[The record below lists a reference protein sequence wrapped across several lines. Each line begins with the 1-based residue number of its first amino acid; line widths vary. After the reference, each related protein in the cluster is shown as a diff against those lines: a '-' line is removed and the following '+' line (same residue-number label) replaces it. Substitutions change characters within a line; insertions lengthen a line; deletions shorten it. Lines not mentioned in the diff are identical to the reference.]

1 MGTDFLTNRLLG
13 LTKTTSPFYA
23 VYAFLI
29 QTTIYLSVTAIF
41 IILFKLIFKN
51 RLKAKWHFLIWAV
64 LLIRLI
70 IPSLPTSPVSVFNTV
85 KLDENT
91 VIQSSFR
98 SYNIEN
104 SKDDEDNYTVAVG
117 LQKMIEDDNDDASEG
132 KSVMGYAIQIDEIV
146 TYVWAG
152 GTLLLLGYFITI
164 LAVYRHKLKKHR
176 RECDDNTLHILDI
189 CKEKLNIKRNIAL
202 YFADTT
208 PMLIGLFKPSIYIP
222 ENLSEAEKEATLF
235 HELSHMKHLDILW
248 SAVATL
254 VLCLNWFNPIMWF
267 SFFIFKRDIEVYC
280 DQRTLKYTEN
290 KQSYAMLLFKTAT
303 AGKEKYVPGTTSLQ
317 SGKADVKRRIRYM
330 AKYKKPTLTITA
342 VAVTMVTLILLCCL
356 TNAQGEKEIASLNP
370 TEITKNFFASFEK
383 SDYQNMKQYCTENC
397 KKFYFHNG
405 DVDGMAWAKLTE
417 IGEEKID
424 KNTCS
429 IYVSVEME
437 TVKRSA
443 LYPETSTSFFVVLIK
458 GDDGSWLIDE
468 FPTLPTSE
476 FNVSLN

>member
-1 MGTDFLTNRLLG
+1 MGTDILTNYLLG
-13 LTKTTSPFYA
+13 LTQTTSPFYT

-29 QTTIYLSVTAIF
+29 QTTIYISVTAIF

-51 RLKAKWHFLIWAV
+51 RLRAKWHFLIWAI

-85 KLDENT
+85 KVDENA
-91 VIQSSFR
+91 VIQHSLH
-98 SYNIEN
+98 SYVNED
-104 SKDDEDNYTVAVG
+104 SMEDDNYTVAVG
-117 LQKMIEDDNDDASEG
+117 LQKMIEADNDDIPEG
-132 KSVMGYAIQIDEIV
+132 KSEIGYAIQIDEIV

-189 CKEKLNIKRNIAL
+189 CKEKLNIKRNLAL

-303 AGKEKYVPGTTSLQ
+303 AGKEKYIPGTTSLQ

-330 AKYKKPTLTITA
+330 AKFKKPTLTITA
-342 VAVTMVTLILLCCL
+342 VAVTMVTLILLSCL
-356 TNAQGEKEIASLNP
+356 TNAKVKKEIASLNP
-370 TEITKNFFASFEK
+370 TEITENFFASFEE
-383 SDYQNMKQYCTENC
+383 SDYQKMKQYCTEKC
-397 KKFYFHNG
+397 KKSFFHNG
-405 DVDGMAWAKLTE
+405 DVDGIAWAKLTE

-458 GDDGSWLIDE
+458 DDNGSWRIDD
-468 FPTLPTSE
+468 FPSLPD
-476 FNVSLN
+476 F

>member
-1 MGTDFLTNRLLG
+1 MGTDIFTDWLLG
-13 LTKTTSPFYA
+13 LTQTTSPFYA

-29 QTTIYLSVTAIF
+29 QTTIYISVTAIF

-51 RLKAKWHFLIWAV
+51 RLRAKWHFLIWTI

-85 KLDENT
+85 KVDENA
-91 VIQSSFR
+91 VIKHSLH
-98 SYNIEN
+98 SYVNED
-104 SKDDEDNYTVAVG
+104 SMEDDNYTVAVG
-117 LQKMIEDDNDDASEG
+117 LQKMIEADNDDIPEG
-132 KSVMGYAIQIDEIV
+132 KSEIGYAIQIDEIV

-303 AGKEKYVPGTTSLQ
+303 AGKEKYIPGTTSLQ

-330 AKYKKPTLTITA
+330 AKFKKPTLTITA
-342 VAVTMVTLILLCCL
+342 VAVTMVTLILLSCL
-356 TNAQGEKEIASLNP
+356 TNAQVKKQIVSLNP
-370 TEITKNFFASFEK
+370 TEITENFFASFEE
-383 SDYQNMKQYCTENC
+383 SDYQKMKQYCTEKC
-397 KKFYFHNG
+397 KKSFFHNG

-458 GDDGSWLIDE
+458 DDNGSWRIDD
-468 FPTLPTSE
+468 FPSLPD
-476 FNVSLN
+476 F

>member
-1 MGTDFLTNRLLG
+1 MGTDILTNWLLG
-13 LTKTTSPFYA
+13 LTQTTSPFYA

-29 QTTIYLSVTAIF
+29 QTTIYLSITAIF
-41 IILFKLIFKN
+41 IILFKMIFKN

-85 KLDENT
+85 KVDENT

-98 SYNIEN
+98 SYNTEN
-104 SKDDEDNYTVAVG
+104 SKEDNDNYTVAVG
-117 LQKMIEDDNDDASEG
+117 LQKMIKDDNDDASEG

-146 TYVWAG
+146 TYVWVG

-164 LAVYRHKLKKHR
+164 LAVYRHKLKKR
-176 RECDDNTLHILDI
+176 RMECDNNTLHILDI

-254 VLCLNWFNPIMWF
+254 VLCLNWFNPIVWF

-280 DQRTLKYTEN
+280 DQRTLKFTGN

-303 AGKEKYVPGTTSLQ
+303 AGKEKYVLGTTSLQ

-330 AKYKKPTLTITA
+330 AKFKKPTLTITA
-342 VAVTMVTLILLCCL
+342 VAVTMVTLILLSCL
-356 TNAQGEKEIASLNP
+356 TNAIASLKP

-383 SDYQNMKQYCTENC
+383 PDYQNMKQYCTENC
-397 KKFYFHNG
+397 KKSYFHNG

-437 TVKRSA
+437 TVKSSA
-443 LYPETSTSFFVVLIK
+443 LYPETSTSFFVVLVK
-458 GDDGSWLIDE
+458 GDDDSWLIDE
-468 FPTLPTSE
+468 FPTGL
-476 FNVSLN
+476 